1 MEQVTLKLD
10 NFEGPLSLLYHLIE
24 KNKVDIYDIPIFEIT
39 KQYMDVIY
47 GSDIKDME
55 FISGFIVMASTLM
68 EIKSKMLL
76 PRQKNDE
83 GEEIDPREEL
93 VNRLVE
99 YKKYREAAE
108 KLREKENLYA
118 VRLFKEPDPVLSIIK
133 SDFKSSVEGFMDGV
147 TFDDIINAFKRVM
160 AVKEMRTD
168 NIKSGFKSVSHDEFT
183 IEEKMKLIVGLGNP
197 GSEYTKTRHNI
208 GFSLLDS
215 LAKIKGFS
223 FDKDK
228 FNGMYAEY
236 MVNGEK
242 VILVKPLS
250 YMNLSG
256 GVVYK
261 YINFFKIDIKDLLI
275 IQDDLDMT
283 MG

>member
-133 SDFKSSVEGFMDGV
+133 SDYKSSVEGFMDGV

-160 AVKEMRTD
+160 TVKEMRTD

-183 IEEKMKLIVGLGNP
+183 IEEKMKYLKELIYLTPKLKFADVFSKSSTR
-197 GSEYTKTRHNI
+197 SEIAVTFLALLELIKTGAVFISQDYNFGDI
-208 GFSLLDS
+208 TIS
-215 LAKIKGFS
+215 KGR
-223 FDKDK
+223 
-228 FNGMYAEY
+228 E
-236 MVNGEK
+236 V
-242 VILVKPLS
+242 LS
-250 YMNLSG
+250 
-256 GVVYK
+256 
-261 YINFFKIDIKDLLI
+261 I
-275 IQDDLDMT
+275 
-283 MG
+283 

>member
-108 KLREKENLYA
+108 KLREKENLYIGIEKF
-118 VRLFKEPDPVLSIIK
+118 VNYENESW
-133 SDFKSSVEGFMDGV
+133 
-147 TFDDIINAFKRVM
+147 IN
-160 AVKEMRTD
+160 
-168 NIKSGFKSVSHDEFT
+168 
-183 IEEKMKLIVGLGNP
+183 
-197 GSEYTKTRHNI
+197 
-208 GFSLLDS
+208 
-215 LAKIKGFS
+215 
-223 FDKDK
+223 
-228 FNGMYAEY
+228 
-236 MVNGEK
+236 
-242 VILVKPLS
+242 
-250 YMNLSG
+250 
-256 GVVYK
+256 
-261 YINFFKIDIKDLLI
+261 NFFDGLK
-275 IQDDLDMT
+275 
-283 MG
+283 